1 MMRHRRSE
9 SRVVG
14 PLLLTLLALA
24 LALAL
29 AGCGSDTPKRPK
41 PREISAPT
49 VTAHVQQAITC
60 RSFPAQV
67 ESQRSLTLSSKLSGT
82 VVRVFANEGDIL
94 RPGDPILS
102 LDDKDL
108 QSRREALAAS
118 LSQASL
124 ERQALAARVGHART
138 TVDRIG
144 RLLAQKAVSQDDFDK
159 AQADY
164 LAQKREE
171 EAIAARMKN
180 VVAQQDELKALEAY
194 TRVSAQGGGVLTRRY
209 VDQGAFVNAGQPL
222 ALVDDPSGG
231 FDLSAQVD
239 ESLLPGL
246 RVGQPLVAR
255 VPGLGGG
262 PFITRVTAL
271 VGRIDPATRTF
282 KLKAAVPAQG
292 PDKPSPQ
299 AGMFGRVFLPA
310 GVEDKVLIPRDC
322 LRLRGDLP
330 CVFVADSSGVIRFRV
345 VKIGGSFIKAEIEGK
360 TYLTDSQAFDDPT
373 APRYVEV
380 LSGVGDGERLVCSDT
395 ETLRDGDRLSEARP

>member
-1 MMRHRRSE
+1 MMRRRKSAL
-9 SRVVG
+9 RVAG
-14 PLLLTLLALA
+14 PLFMMIA
-24 LALAL
+24 ALAL
-29 AGCGSDTPKRPK
+29 AGCGSDAPKRPN
-41 PREISAPT
+41 PREISAAT
-49 VTAHVQQAITC
+49 TTAHVQRAITC

-67 ESQRSLTLSSKLSGT
+67 ESQRSITLSSKLSGT
-82 VVRVFANEGDIL
+82 VVRVYANEGDTL

-108 QSRREALAAS
+108 QGRREALAAS
-118 LSQASL
+118 LNQASL
-124 ERQALAARVGHART
+124 ERQALGARVAHAKT

-164 LAQKREE
+164 LSQKREE

-180 VVAQQDELKALEAY
+180 VAAQQDELKALEAY
-194 TRVSAQGGGVLTRRY
+194 TRVSALSGGVLTRRY
-209 VDQGAFVNAGQPL
+209 VDQGAFVTAGQPL

-231 FDLSAQVD
+231 FDLAAQVD

-255 VPGLGGG
+255 VPALGAG
-262 PFITRVTAL
+262 PFVTHVTAL

-282 KLKAAVPAQG
+282 KLKAAVPAAA

-310 GVEDKVLIPRDC
+310 GEDDKVLIPREC

-330 CVFVADSSGVIRFRV
+330 CVFVVDSSGLIHFRV
-345 VKIGGSFIKAEIEGK
+345 VKVGSGFIKADIEGK
-360 TYLTDSQAFDDPT
+360 TYLTDSDAFDDPGT
-373 APRYVEV
+373 PRYVEV
-380 LSGVGDGERLVCSDT
+380 LSGVSDGERLVCSDT
-395 ETLRDGDRLSEARP
+395 ETLRDGDRLREVKP